1 MKKGRRKVIRELARF
16 QNIILHNKKYCKRL
30 QKDKIQEDKI
40 QEGKIHED
48 EIQEGKIQED

>member
-1 MKKGRRKVIRELARF
+1 MIRDLARF
-16 QNIILHNKKYCKRL
+16 QNIILFSCIKIKKYCKRL